1 MHGLSRRKRRSYGGA
16 TTYKSPGLSPTSIS
30 VLGAYP
36 ESDSSSILE
45 SMHTLHDGHRLRR
58 GRVSIQHQ
66 QYLVT
71 AVTRNRTPWFE
82 ETEAA
87 RRLCRNFIA
96 MEKMGAGETLCF
108 VVMPDHFHW
117 LLALSGKYSL
127 SQTVGMLKSQTARA
141 MGQSIWQR
149 GFHDHALREEED
161 CTQIARYIVANPLRA
176 GITTSVRLYP
186 YWNAIW
192 L

>member
-1 MHGLSRRKRRSYGGA
+1 MHS
-16 TTYKSPGLSPTSIS
+16 
-30 VLGAYP
+30 
-36 ESDSSSILE
+36 
-45 SMHTLHDGHRLRR
+45 LHDGHRLRR
-58 GRVSIQHQ
+58 GRVSIRGQ

-71 AVTRNRTPWFE
+71 AVTRNRAPWFE
-82 ETEAA
+82 ETAAA
-87 RRLCRNFIA
+87 RLLCRNFIA

-117 LLALSGKYSL
+117 LLSLSGKYSL

-161 CTQIARYIVANPLRA
+161 CVQIARYIVANPIRA
-176 GITTSVRLYP
+176 GLTTNVRLYP
-186 YWNAIW
+186 YWNAMW